1 MSKNN
6 KYTTGPIGSV
16 MLKTALSMLP
26 GTLAVSGYNV
36 VDTFFVSRLGTLP
49 MAAMSFTFPIIML
62 IGCLFRGIDNGIL
75 TPMAQLLG
83 ADKKDQAARLVSS
96 GVILM
101 SLVAMVVAV
110 IGMFTVNVV
119 FHDLLG
125 ADNNV
130 MDDIAKYMNIWY
142 IGSVT
147 AALGMAGNGLL
158 VAAGTPRAAGLMM
171 LGGLV
176 LNMFLDPL
184 FIFGW
189 GPVPGMGVAGAAL
202 ATVIA
207 QTIGMAGSL
216 CLLHFKLHLIASF
229 KIPWKA
235 LFERWSVIL
244 RYGIPAACA
253 MLLIPIGSAVV
264 TWAVGKVG
272 GNDAVAA
279 VGAAGRIE
287 VLAFVFP
294 MSLGIALLPMIGQN
308 YGARQWER
316 INQCRRFSM
325 RFAIIMLLVMAVIY
339 FIAAPFCAKML
350 SPDNIEVQR
359 LMTVY
364 LRIIPWGFAGVE
376 VHRFGGFFLT
386 GCAHPTGAAFLNGS
400 RVVVFLVPLTFLA
413 VCFDSLTGIFYA
425 RLVSDICSGIAGL
438 ICARLVTRSL
448 GKSK

>member
-1 MSKNN
+1 
-6 KYTTGPIGSV
+6 

-83 ADKKDQAARLVSS
+83 AGKKHQAARLISS
-96 GVILM
+96 GIILM
-101 SLVAMVVAV
+101 SIVALLVAIAGIFSVKV
-110 IGMFTVNVV
+110 IFQN
-119 FHDLLG
+119 LLG
-125 ADNNV
+125 ANNEV
-130 MDDIAKYMNIWY
+130 MDDIGKYMNIWY
-142 IGSVT
+142 LGSVT

-171 LGGLV
+171 LGGLF
-176 LNMFLDPL
+176 LNMLLDPL

-189 GPVPGMGVAGAAL
+189 GPIPGMGVAGAAL

-207 QTIGMAGSL
+207 QSIGMAGSL
-216 CLLHFKLHLIASF
+216 CLLHFKMHLIASF
-229 KIPWKA
+229 KIPLKL
-235 LFERWSVIL
+235 LFSRWLVIC

-325 RFAIIMLLVMAVIY
+325 RFAGVMLFVMAVVY
-339 FIAAPFCAKML
+339 FFAAPYCAKIL
-350 SPDNIEVQR
+350 SDNREVQE
-359 LMTVY
+359 LMIVY
-364 LRIIPWGFAGVE
+364 LRIIPWGFAGIE

-386 GCAHPTGAAFLNGS
+386 GCAHPVGAAVLNGG
-400 RVVVFLVPLTFLA
+400 RVLFLLIPLTLLGVYA
-413 VCFDSLTGIFYA
+413 NSLYGIFWA
-425 RLVSDICSGIAGL
+425 RLVTDITAGIAGL
-438 ICARLVTRSL
+438 ICARLITRKQLYSMPFE
-448 GKSK
+448 